1 MTKSVGD
8 GVTKSRVVFLV
19 SALAVVCLAW
29 YFKGIQEEIGK
40 ARYDQ
45 AKEEASEEALGEKP
59 EGEFVTHLP
68 LLSIDTKGQSIP
80 GEALLDIQGSVTGLV
95 RGVQGQDRI
104 EASLQVWDKKNSWHS
119 LDQSPEYQGR
129 ITIHI
134 RGNSSRNFDK
144 KSYRIEMLE
153 EQGNKKKKVSL
164 AGIKEGSSYILNG
177 PFLDKTLIRNYM
189 WMNISGQLL
198 KYTPEVRF
206 CELVL
211 NGAYQGVY
219 VLMEP
224 IEVSKERV
232 NLAEYTPGDPVLSYI
247 IHVEPKSEPGIS
259 IEEFAFY
266 TRRLEEKGRYEI
278 TYPKEK
284 DLTQEVKDY
293 IVSDFSRAEQAIY
306 SYEAG
311 SKDDFYLEYIDE
323 DSFVDYYIL
332 NEFVG
337 NSDAFLASTY
347 FYKDA
352 RGKLH
357 IGPVWDFNNCLDNF
371 FYELPAETFI
381 VSERGWYSQLMKSER
396 FVKKVIRRYQ
406 KLRKGVLSDSYLTD
420 YIGETERWLGSG
432 VERNFKVWGYSFDYN
447 NLAKNT
453 RRNPDIGGERTLAD
467 VNPTSYQAA
476 NEMMVRYLT
485 KRSQWLDEN
494 IESLL
499 QYCKD
504 SKNANTTLY

>member
-1 MTKSVGD
+1 MKSVGD
-8 GVTKSRVVFLV
+8 NVTKSRVVFLI
-19 SALAVVCLAW
+19 SALAVLCVGW
-29 YFKGIQEEIGK
+29 YFKEVQEEIGK
-40 ARYDQ
+40 ARYHQ
-45 AKEEASEEALGEKP
+45 TKEEASEDALGEKP
-59 EGEFVTHLP
+59 QEELVTHLP
-68 LLSIDTKGQSIP
+68 LLSIDTQGQSIP
-80 GEALLDIQGSVTGLV
+80 GEAVLDIQGSVTGIVAGLE
-95 RGVQGQDRI
+95 GQDRI
-104 EASLQVWDKKNSWHS
+104 EAVMEVREKKDSWHF
-119 LDQSPEYQGR
+119 LGQTPDYKGR

-144 KSYRIEMLE
+144 KSYRIELLE
-153 EQGNKKKKVSL
+153 EHSKEKKKVSI
-164 AGIKEGSSYILNG
+164 AGMGEESSYILNG

-198 KYTPEVRF
+198 EYTPQVRF

-211 NGAYQGVY
+211 NGEYQGVY

-224 IEVSKERV
+224 IEVSKQRV
-232 NLAEYTPGDPVLSYI
+232 NLTEYTKEDPVISYI
-247 IHVEPKSEPGIS
+247 VHLEPKSEPEIS

-278 TYPKEK
+278 TYPKRK

-293 IVSDFSRAEQAIY
+293 IAADFSKVEQAIY

-311 SKDDFYLEYIDE
+311 SADDFYLEYIEE

-371 FYELPAETFI
+371 FYELPADTFI
-381 VSERGWYSQLMKSER
+381 VSERGWYSQLMKSKR
-396 FVKKVIRRYQ
+396 FVKKVIHRYK
-406 KLRKGVLSDSYLTD
+406 KLRKGVLSDKYLTE
-420 YIGETERWLGSG
+420 YRKETQDWLGSG
-432 VERNFKVWGYSFDYN
+432 VERNFQVWGYSFDYN

-453 RRNPDIGGERTLAD
+453 RRNPDIGGDKTLAD

-476 NEMMVRYLT
+476 NERMMEYLV

-499 QYCKD
+499 QYCND